1 MELSP
6 WALNSCSVGYLS
18 WIEYA
23 VSPGCR
29 CLQGTVPLVHGKKM
43 GSLDDLVQYRMA
55 RYMAFS
61 VCRGLDR
68 LSWIPKTADNFVN
81 LERH

>member
-1 MELSP
+1 MLWPSRYNCIY
-6 WALNSCSVGYLS
+6 LHSFLYLVGLIIFSVCFMC
-18 WIEYA
+18 EE
-23 VSPGCR
+23 
-29 CLQGTVPLVHGKKM
+29 M